1 MLNWAGLLLKPICHE
16 NKEIS
21 IKNKNAIFSGL
32 FLFMRSPLKEMSF
45 REIEI
50 QNFPFQSSNSIITEV
65 AQLSKHYFVN
75 RELIIVLITV

>member
-21 IKNKNAIFSGL
+21 IKMQFFSGL
-32 FLFMRSPLKEMSF
+32 FLFMRSTLKEMSF

-65 AQLSKHYFVN
+65 VQLSKHYFVN